1 MKKVLWMMLVI
12 GAIASSCKK
21 YEYNQTLKKI
31 YGTYTVTNYT
41 VDGVDSLSLFKDSL
55 STNFEFSYN
64 ESQNLYVLKIEGN
77 TSLGKHIL
85 IMNNWGLMGD
95 DKTLNLHNG
104 YNSKSGTGPFG
115 GTKES
120 TWTIIDLSK
129 NNLIMKSTY
138 NDKQYNIELRK

>member
-1 MKKVLWMMLVI
+1 MLVI
-12 GAIASSCKK
+12 VAIASSCKK

-95 DKTLNLHNG
+95 DKTINLRNG
-104 YNSKSGTGPFG
+104 NNSKLGTGPFG

-120 TWTIIDLSK
+120 TWTIIDLGK
-129 NNLIMKSTY
+129 NNLIMQSTY
-138 NDKQYNIELRK
+138 NGKQYNIELRK